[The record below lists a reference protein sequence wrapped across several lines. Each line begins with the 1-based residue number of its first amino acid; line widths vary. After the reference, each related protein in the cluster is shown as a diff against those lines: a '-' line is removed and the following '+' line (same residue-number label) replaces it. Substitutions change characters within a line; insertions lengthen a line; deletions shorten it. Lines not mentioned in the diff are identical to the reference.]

1 MPITISNSFAYKLF
15 SYPLTDK
22 KQKKNPN
29 PTHYGIPFPFPV
41 FLFEYFL
48 N

>member
-1 MPITISNSFAYKLF
+1 MPITISNSFAYKLQLP
-15 SYPLTDK
+15 SCWQETEK
-22 KQKKNPN
+22 TPN